1 MDPTQ
6 MAIEPRPDAKA
17 GRPTSTPAVAPAAVP
32 SAGGAADIRQ
42 AASDAIRA
50 MGLIRTYRVR
60 GHLAA
65 DLDPLGLTKREL
77 PADLTPEF
85 PGFSGEEL
93 DPPIYL
99 GGMLCLHIASVPQLL
114 YTTPPH

>member
-77 PADLTPEF
+77 PADLTLEYH
-85 PGFSGEEL
+85 GFSGEETER
-93 DPPIYL
+93 PIYL
-99 GGMLCLHIASVPQLL
+99 GRLL
-114 YTTPPH
+114 PELGRATGGA

>member
-77 PADLTPEF
+77 PADLTPEY

-93 DPPIYL
+93 DRPVYL
-99 GGMLCLHIASVPQLL
+99 GGMLGVDRKSTRLNSSH
-114 YTTPPH
+114 

>member
-50 MGLIRTYRVR
+50 MGLIRPYRVR

-65 DLDPLGLTKREL
+65 DLDPLGLTQREL
-77 PADLTPEF
+77 PADLTPEYT
-85 PGFSGEEL
+85 GFSRADL
-93 DPPIYL
+93 RRPIYL
-99 GGMLCLHIASVPQLL
+99 GGLFALPRGRGRALVRGRVWP
-114 YTTPPH
+114 